1 MSSKDCSVLVV
12 DDEENVRRL
21 LSAVLTREGYNVETA
36 NDGKAGLARFSELVP
51 DIVLMDIRMPELSGI
66 DALRE
71 MRAIRP
77 DATVILMTAYASVET
92 AVEAI
97 KQGAYDYIIKPFDLE
112 EVKLLIDRAM
122 QMRSMKQEI
131 NLLHR
136 ELSNTF
142 QWGRFLTNNPKMMEL
157 CRDTAKIAQSMATV
171 LVTGES
177 GTGKELIARAIHYN
191 SPRARGP
198 FIKINCGALPE
209 TLLESELFG
218 YEKGA
223 FTGAQVR
230 KIGLFER
237 AHEGTLL
244 LDEVG
249 EMSQNLQVKLLR
261 VIQEREFERVGGTE
275 TIKADIRLI
284 ASTNRDLA
292 AMVEEKTFRQDL
304 YYRLNVIHL
313 QTLPLRERPEDIE
326 LLANHF
332 LQHFCDQNNREI
344 SGLDPVALKLM
355 QAYSWPGNVR
365 ELANAMERAVIMSL
379 GNMIFPDDLPT
390 QIAENDDRYL
400 EADLEEDAS
409 DDIALDAI
417 DTDEASLKDSM
428 KEYEKELIRKA
439 LQRSG
444 GSRIK
449 AAQQL
454 GISRR
459 SLMYK
464 LQEYRID

>member
-1 MSSKDCSVLVV
+1 MKQDCRILVV
-12 DDEENVRRL
+12 DDEENVRKL
-21 LSAVLTREGYNVETA
+21 LTAVFLREGYSVETA
-36 NDGKAGLARFSELVP
+36 EDGKAGLERFRETTP
-51 DIVLMDIRMPELSGI
+51 DIVIMDIRMPGLDGI
-66 DALRE
+66 EALGA
-71 MRAIRP
+71 MRALHA
-77 DATVILMTAYASVET
+77 DATIILMTAYASVET

-97 KQGAYDYIIKPFDLE
+97 KQGAYDYIIKPFDLD
-112 EVKLLIDRAM
+112 EVKLLIQRAL

-136 ELSNTF
+136 ELSDSF

-157 CRDTAKIAQSMATV
+157 CRDTAKIAQSTATV
-171 LVTGES
+171 LITGES
-177 GTGKELIARAIHYN
+177 GTGKELIAKAIHYN
-191 SPRARGP
+191 SPRSREP
-198 FIKINCGALPE
+198 FIKVNCGALPE

-223 FTGAQVR
+223 FTGAQTR

-237 AHEGTLL
+237 ADKGTLL

-292 AMVEEKTFRQDL
+292 EMVTAKTFRQDL

-313 QTLPLRERPEDIE
+313 HTLPLRERPEDIE

-332 LQHFCDQNNREI
+332 LQRFCDQNGKDI
-344 SGLDPVALKLM
+344 VGIDPQALKLM
-355 QAYSWPGNVR
+355 QVYSWPGNVR

-379 GNMIFPDDLPT
+379 GAMVFSEDLPEPV
-390 QIAENDDRYL
+390 IAGGLKELDS
-400 EADLEEDAS
+400 ADFPGEEGEDPNGS
-409 DDIALDAI
+409 ESI
-417 DTDEASLKDSM
+417 LKD
-428 KEYEKELIRKA
+428 KLKDYERELIRKA
-439 LQRSG
+439 LQKAA

-449 AAQQL
+449 AARDL

-464 LQEYRID
+464 IQEYRLD